1 MGGRVAEELIFGPDN
16 VTSGAS
22 SDIMKATDVAKRMV
36 RYYGMSDKV
45 GPVNHDDESMQL
57 LSAQSKQ
64 LIESEILSLIEES
77 EKRAKKILNDHR
89 EELDRLA
96 NALVEY
102 ETLDYQEI
110 IDALAGKPISRPK

>member
-1 MGGRVAEELIFGPDN
+1 MGGRVAEELIFGQEN

-36 RYYGMSDKV
+36 RYYGMSEKV
-45 GPVNHDDESMQL
+45 GPVNHDDEDMQL
-57 LSAQSKQ
+57 LSAQTKQ
-64 LIESEILSLIEES
+64 LIESEILNLIENS
-77 EKRAKKILNDHR
+77 EKRAKHILVEHR

-110 IDALAGKPISRPK
+110 IDAVTGKPISRSK